1 MDEFENLFSENETV
15 EDEIV
20 ETEDEVTETVEE
32 TATEEE
38 TAEEEVELVE
48 ADEANEE
55 SETLSETVEETVAET
70 AEEPSKEA
78 PQSVPVSVM
87 LQERNRAK
95 AAEQELALLRQQMAQ
110 AQAAQV
116 QPVDPFDDPE
126 GYNRQLEERMRF
138 QIQEEM
144 KIARANESIARGVEK
159 HGQQAIDEL
168 ADWAESMLA
177 IDPSFADRA
186 FAQPD
191 AVEWTI
197 NERRRIEQRQLF
209 ETDPDAFVRQ
219 RAQEL
224 GLTATPS
231 VAAQNNTT
239 ITETRKASTGPKSL
253 VHAQGRN
260 ASTSKSGKDD
270 FDALFDK

>member
-1 MDEFENLFSENETV
+1 MDEFENLFGESV

-20 ETEDEVTETVEE
+20 ETEDEVTEPVEE

-38 TAEEEVELVE
+38 TVEDAETVET
-48 ADEANEE
+48 DEAEE
-55 SETLSETVEETVAET
+55 SETSSETVEETVAET
-70 AEEPSKEA
+70 VEEPAKEA

-87 LQERNRAK
+87 IAERNRAK
-95 AAEQELALLRQQMAQ
+95 AAEHELVMLRQQMAQ
-110 AQAAQV
+110 AQAAQT
-116 QPVDPFDDPE
+116 QPVDPYDDPE
-126 GYNRQLEERMRF
+126 GYHRQLEERMRF

-186 FAQPD
+186 FAQAD

-197 NERRRIEQRQLF
+197 AERKRIEQRQLF

-219 RAQEL
+219 RALEL
-224 GLTATPS
+224 GLTATPP
-231 VAAQNNTT
+231 VAATNTT

-253 VHAQGRN
+253 VHAQSREAIVN
-260 ASTSKSGKDD
+260 KSGKDD
-270 FDALFDK
+270 FTALFDK